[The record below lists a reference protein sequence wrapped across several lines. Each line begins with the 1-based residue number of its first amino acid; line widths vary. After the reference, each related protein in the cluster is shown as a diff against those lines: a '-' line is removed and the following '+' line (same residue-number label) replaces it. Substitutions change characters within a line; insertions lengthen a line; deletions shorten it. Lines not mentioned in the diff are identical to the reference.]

1 MMNSESSDMESKYS
15 DMDIAYM
22 QSLQAAVVQRS
33 PKYLVLTVSIVT
45 IFVLVAIIWMGWAE
59 IDVVVRG
66 SGKVIPARQVQV
78 IQSLEGGIV
87 SEILVKE
94 GDQVESNQPVIK
106 ISDIAFSS
114 SFEENRLLYFE
125 LLAKSARLKPESHGG
140 EFEHNEKVAAV
151 FPELLESEKS
161 LFESNRS
168 QLTETLSI
176 YEEQITQ
183 QRSALEEALSK
194 QRQLRRQL
202 ELLQQ
207 ELKIKKPLV
216 ERRIISEVDYL
227 QVQQR
232 EAEAEGELEGVN
244 LSIPRIQSTV
254 EEARNKLEQAR
265 LEFRNK
271 AKLELNEVMAELS
284 RIAENQ
290 TALEDRVSRT
300 TIRSPVKGVVQ
311 RLYANTIGG
320 VIAPGGEIM
329 EIVPREDALLIEV
342 RIKPADIAYINVGQE
357 ARLKFTAYDFAI
369 HGSLKGIV
377 NFVSADTVT
386 DEEGVSYYVARV
398 RPEKPYLGIKS
409 NPMQIKV
416 GMASETD
423 IITDKKTILE
433 YLLKPIHRGLER
445 ALKEN

>member
-125 LLAKSARLKPESHGG
+125 LLAKSALLKPESHGG

>member
-1 MMNSESSDMESKYS
+1 MMNSEFSDMESRYS

>member
-1 MMNSESSDMESKYS
+1 MTFDSRSAVARYS
-15 DMDIAYM
+15 DSDIAYM
-22 QSLQAAVVQRS
+22 QSLSAAVVQRS
-33 PKYLVLTVSIVT
+33 PRYLVLTVSI
-45 IFVLVAIIWMGWAE
+45 IALFVLVALAWMSWAE

-78 IQSLEGGIV
+78 LQSLEGGIV
-87 SEILVKE
+87 SEILVRE
-94 GDQVESNQPVIK
+94 GDQVEFSQPLIK
-106 ISDIAFSS
+106 ISDVAFSS
-114 SFEENRLLYFE
+114 SFEENRLLYYE
-125 LLAKSARLKPESHGG
+125 LLAKSARLKAEAHGV
-140 EFEHNEKVAAV
+140 EFEHNDKVADV
-151 FPELLESEKS
+151 FPELLQSEKS

-168 QLTETLSI
+168 QLSETLSI

-183 QRSALEEALSK
+183 QQSALEEAQSK

-202 ELLQQ
+202 ELLQK
-207 ELKIKKPLV
+207 ELEIKKPLV

-244 LSIPRIQSTV
+244 LSIPRMKSTV
-254 EEARNKLEQAR
+254 EEARRKLEQAR

-284 RIAENQ
+284 RIAETQ

-300 TIRSPVKGVVQ
+300 ILRSPVKGVVQ

-320 VIAPGGEIM
+320 VIAPGGDVM
-329 EIVPREDALLIEV
+329 DIVPREDALLIEV

-377 NFVSADTVT
+377 SFVSADTVT

-398 RPEKPYLGIKS
+398 RPERAYLGVKS
-409 NPMQIKV
+409 NPMPIKV
-416 GMASETD
+416 GMTSETD

-445 ALKEN
+445 ALGEH

>member
-1 MMNSESSDMESKYS
+1 MLLKSKDSASSYS
-15 DMDIAYM
+15 DLDIAYM
-22 QSLQAAVVQRS
+22 QSLSAAVVQRS
-33 PKYLVLTVSIVT
+33 PKYLVMTVAVIAVFVIVA
-45 IFVLVAIIWMGWAE
+45 LVWMGWAE

-78 IQSLEGGIV
+78 IQSLEGGII

-114 SFEENRLLYFE
+114 SFEENRLLYYE
-125 LLAKSARLKPESHGG
+125 LLAKSARLKPEAHGG
-140 EFEHNEKVAAV
+140 EFESNEKVASV

-161 LFESNRS
+161 LFESNRN
-168 QLTETLSI
+168 QLEETLSI
-176 YEEQITQ
+176 YQEQITQ
-183 QRSALEEALSK
+183 QQSELEEALSK

-207 ELKIKKPLV
+207 ELKIKKPLL

-244 LSIPRIQSTV
+244 LSIPRIRSKV
-254 EEARNKLEQAR
+254 EEAKNKLEQAR

-271 AKLELNEVMAELS
+271 AKLELNEVTAELS
-284 RIAENQ
+284 RIAETQ

-300 TIRSPVKGVVQ
+300 IIRSPVKGIVQ

-329 EIVPREDALLIEV
+329 DIVPREDALLIEV
-342 RIKPADIAYINVGQE
+342 RIKPADIAYIIVGQE

-377 NFVSADTVT
+377 SFVSADTVT

-398 RPEKPYLGIKS
+398 RPEKPYLGVNT
-409 NPMQIKV
+409 NPMAIKV
-416 GMASETD
+416 GMTSETD

-445 ALKEN
+445 ALREN

>member
-1 MMNSESSDMESKYS
+1 MKSDHQDMSPRYS
-15 DMDIAYM
+15 DSDIAYM
-22 QSLQAAVVQRS
+22 QSLSAAVVQRS
-33 PKYLVLTVSIVT
+33 PKYLVMTVT
-45 IFVLVAIIWMGWAE
+45 ITTAFVLVALIWMGWAE

-94 GDQVESNQPVIK
+94 GDQVESSQPVIK

-114 SFEENRLLYFE
+114 SFEENRLKYYE
-125 LLAKSARLKPESHGG
+125 LLAKSARLKPEATGG
-140 EFEHNEKVAAV
+140 DFEPNKKVADV
-151 FPELLESEKS
+151 FPELLESERS
-161 LFESNRS
+161 LFESNRN
-168 QLTETLSI
+168 QLNETLSI
-176 YEEQITQ
+176 YEEQISQ
-183 QRSALEEALSK
+183 QQSALEEAQSK

-244 LSIPRIQSTV
+244 LSIPRIESTV

-271 AKLELNEVMAELS
+271 AKLELNEVMGELS
-284 RIAENQ
+284 RIAKTQ

-300 TIRSPVKGVVQ
+300 TIRSPVKGVIQ

-329 EIVPREDALLIEV
+329 DIVPREDALLIEV
-342 RIKPADIAYINVGQE
+342 RIKPADIAYIDVGQE

-377 NFVSADTVT
+377 SFVSADTVT
-386 DEEGVSYYVARV
+386 DDEGMSYYVARV
-398 RPEKPYLGIKS
+398 RPERPYLGVKS
-409 NPMQIKV
+409 KPMLIKV

-445 ALKEN
+445 ALREN

>member
-1 MMNSESSDMESKYS
+1 MRFDPQDASPKYS
-15 DMDIAYM
+15 DSDIAYM
-22 QSLQAAVVQRS
+22 QSLSAAVVQRS
-33 PKYLVLTVSIVT
+33 PKYLVMTVT
-45 IFVLVAIIWMGWAE
+45 IITVFVLVALLWMGWAE

-87 SEILVKE
+87 TEILVKE

-114 SFEENRLLYFE
+114 SFEENRLKYYE
-125 LLAKSARLKPESHGG
+125 LLAKSARLKPEANGG
-140 EFEHNEKVAAV
+140 EFETNEKVTAV

-168 QLTETLSI
+168 QLNETLSI
-176 YEEQITQ
+176 YEEQINQ
-183 QRSALEEALSK
+183 QQSSLEEAQSK

-232 EAEAEGELEGVN
+232 EVEAEGELEGVN
-244 LSIPRIQSTV
+244 LSIPRIESTV

-271 AKLELNEVMAELS
+271 AKLKLNEVMAELS
-284 RIAENQ
+284 RIAETQ

-300 TIRSPVKGVVQ
+300 TIRSPVKGIIQ

-329 EIVPREDALLIEV
+329 DIVPREDALLIEV

-377 NFVSADTVT
+377 SFVSADTVT

-398 RPEKPYLGIKS
+398 RPERPYLGVKS
-409 NPMQIKV
+409 NPMLIKV

-445 ALKEN
+445 ALREN

>member
-1 MMNSESSDMESKYS
+1 MIFESKDSTTTYS
-15 DMDIAYM
+15 DLDVAYM
-22 QSLQAAVVQRS
+22 QSLSAAVVQRS
-33 PKYLVLTVSIVT
+33 PKYLVVT
-45 IFVLVAIIWMGWAE
+45 IAIIAIFVVIALVWMGWAE

-66 SGKVIPARQVQV
+66 SGKVIPARHVQI

-87 SEILVKE
+87 SEILVRE
-94 GDQVESNQPVIK
+94 GDQVESYQPVIK

-114 SFEENRLLYFE
+114 SFEENRLRYYE
-125 LLAKSARLKPESHGG
+125 LLAKSARLKPEAHGG
-140 EFEHNEKVAAV
+140 EFESNEKVAAV

-161 LFESNRS
+161 LFESNRN
-168 QLTETLSI
+168 QLKETLSI
-176 YEEQITQ
+176 YEEQISQ
-183 QRSALEEALSK
+183 QQSALEEALSK

-244 LSIPRIQSTV
+244 LSIPRIRSKVV
-254 EEARNKLEQAR
+254 EAKNKLEQAR

-271 AKLELNEVMAELS
+271 AKLELNEVTAELS
-284 RIAENQ
+284 RIAETQ
-290 TALEDRVSRT
+290 AALEDRVSRT

-320 VIAPGGEIM
+320 VITPGGQIM
-329 EIVPREDALLIEV
+329 DIVPREDALLIEV

-377 NFVSADTVT
+377 SFVSADTVT
-386 DEEGVSYYVARV
+386 DDEGVSYYVARV
-398 RPEKPYLGIKS
+398 RPEKRYLGVRA
-409 NPMQIKV
+409 NPMAIKV
-416 GMASETD
+416 GMTSETD

-445 ALKEN
+445 ALREN

>member
-1 MMNSESSDMESKYS
+1 MLRESKDSASSYS
-15 DMDIAYM
+15 DLDVAYM
-22 QSLQAAVVQRS
+22 QSLSAAVVQRS
-33 PKYLVLTVSIVT
+33 PKYLVMT
-45 IFVLVAIIWMGWAE
+45 VAIITLFVIFALVWMGWAE

-78 IQSLEGGIV
+78 IQSLEGGII
-87 SEILVKE
+87 SEILVRE

-114 SFEENRLLYFE
+114 SFEENRLRYFE

-140 EFEHNEKVAAV
+140 EFGVNEKVASV

-161 LFESNRS
+161 LFESNRN
-168 QLTETLSI
+168 QLEETLSI

-183 QRSALEEALSK
+183 QQSELEEALSK

-207 ELKIKKPLV
+207 ELKIKKPLL

-244 LSIPRIQSTV
+244 LSIPRIRSKVV
-254 EEARNKLEQAR
+254 EAKNKLAQAR

-271 AKLELNEVMAELS
+271 AKLELNEVTAELS
-284 RIAENQ
+284 RIAETQ
-290 TALEDRVSRT
+290 TALQDRVSRT
-300 TIRSPVKGVVQ
+300 IIRSPVKGIVQ

-329 EIVPREDALLIEV
+329 DIVPREDALLIEV
-342 RIKPADIAYINVGQE
+342 RIKPADIAYISVGQE

-369 HGSLKGIV
+369 HGSLEGIV
-377 NFVSADTVT
+377 SFVSADTVT

-398 RPEKPYLGIKS
+398 RPEKPYLGVKS
-409 NPMQIKV
+409 NPMAIKV
-416 GMASETD
+416 GMTSETD

-445 ALKEN
+445 ALREN

>member
-1 MMNSESSDMESKYS
+1 MMNSEFSDMESRYS

-114 SFEENRLLYFE
+114 SFEENRLLYYE

>member
-1 MMNSESSDMESKYS
+1 MKFDPQDTSPRYS
-15 DMDIAYM
+15 DSDIAYM
-22 QSLQAAVVQRS
+22 QSLSAAVVQRS
-33 PKYLVLTVSIVT
+33 PKYLVLTVT
-45 IFVLVAIIWMGWAE
+45 IITVFVLVALLWMGWAE

-87 SEILVKE
+87 TEILVKE
-94 GDQVESNQPVIK
+94 GDMVDSNQPVIK

-114 SFEENRLLYFE
+114 SFEENRLKYYE
-125 LLAKSARLKPESHGG
+125 LLAKSARLKPEANGG
-140 EFEHNEKVAAV
+140 EFEPNEKVTAV

-168 QLTETLSI
+168 QLNETLSI
-176 YEEQITQ
+176 YEEQISQ
-183 QRSALEEALSK
+183 QQSSLEEARSK

-232 EAEAEGELEGVN
+232 EVEAEGELEGVN
-244 LSIPRIQSTV
+244 LSIPRIESTV

-271 AKLELNEVMAELS
+271 AKLKLNEVMAELS
-284 RIAENQ
+284 RIAETQ

-300 TIRSPVKGVVQ
+300 TIRSPVKGIIQ

-329 EIVPREDALLIEV
+329 DIVPREDALLIEV

-377 NFVSADTVT
+377 SFVSADTVT

-398 RPEKPYLGIKS
+398 RPERPYLGVKS
-409 NPMQIKV
+409 NPMLIKV

-445 ALKEN
+445 ALREN

>member
-1 MMNSESSDMESKYS
+1 MTTDTQKSPASCSDS
-15 DMDIAYM
+15 DIAYM
-22 QSLQAAVVQRS
+22 RSLSAAVVQRS
-33 PKYLVLTVSIVT
+33 PRYLVVTVVIVSA
-45 IFVLVAIIWMGWAE
+45 FVLVAILWMSWAE

-94 GDQVESNQPVIK
+94 GDRVESNQPVIK
-106 ISDIAFSS
+106 ISDVAFSS

-125 LLAKSARLKPESHGG
+125 LLAKSARLRAEAHGSD
-140 EFEHNEKVAAV
+140 FERNEKVAQV
-151 FPELLESEKS
+151 FPELLESEQS
-161 LFESNRS
+161 LYESNRS
-168 QLTETLSI
+168 QLRETLSI
-176 YEEQITQ
+176 YEEQVRQ
-183 QRSALEEALSK
+183 QQSALEEALSK

-202 ELLQQ
+202 ELLQK
-207 ELKIKKPLV
+207 ELKIKEPLV

-232 EAEAEGELEGVN
+232 EVEAEGELEGVN
-244 LSIPRIQSTV
+244 LSIPRIKSKI

-271 AKLELNEVMAELS
+271 AKLELNEVTAELS
-284 RIAENQ
+284 RIAETQ
-290 TALEDRVSRT
+290 TALQDRVSRT
-300 TIRSPVKGVVQ
+300 IIRSPVKGVVQ

-329 EIVPREDALLIEV
+329 DIVPREDALLIEV

-369 HGSLKGIV
+369 HGSLGGIV
-377 NFVSADTVT
+377 SFVSADTVT
-386 DEEGVSYYVARV
+386 DEEGVSFYVARV
-398 RPEKPYLGIKS
+398 RPEKSYLGVKT
-409 NPMQIKV
+409 NPMAIKV
-416 GMASETD
+416 GMTSETD

-433 YLLKPIHRGLER
+433 YLLKPIHRGLQR
-445 ALKEN
+445 ALREN

>member
-1 MMNSESSDMESKYS
+1 MKFEHQDTATRYS
-15 DMDIAYM
+15 DSDIAYM
-22 QSLQAAVVQRS
+22 QSLSAAVVQRS
-33 PKYLVLTVSIVT
+33 PKYLVMTVSIIAV
-45 IFVLVAIIWMGWAE
+45 FVLVALLWMGWAE

-66 SGKVIPARQVQV
+66 SGKVIPARQVQL
-78 IQSLEGGIV
+78 IQSLEGGIIT
-87 SEILVKE
+87 EILVRE

-114 SFEENRLLYFE
+114 SFEENRLMYYE
-125 LLAKSARLKPESHGG
+125 LLSKSARLKAEANGDD
-140 EFEHNEKVAAV
+140 FERNEKVTAL
-151 FPELLESEKS
+151 FPELLESEES
-161 LFESNRS
+161 LFISNRR
-168 QLTETLSI
+168 QLNETLSI
-176 YEEQITQ
+176 YGEQISQ
-183 QRSALEEALSK
+183 QQSALEEALSK
-194 QRQLRRQL
+194 RRQLRRSL
-202 ELLQQ
+202 ELLQK
-207 ELKIKKPLV
+207 ELEIKKPLV

-244 LSIPRIQSTV
+244 LSIPRMQSTV
-254 EEARNKLEQAR
+254 DEAKNKLEQAR
-265 LEFRNK
+265 LEFSNK

-284 RIAENQ
+284 RIAESQ

-300 TIRSPVKGVVQ
+300 TLRSPVKGVVQ
-311 RLYANTIGG
+311 RLYTNTIGG
-320 VIAPGGEIM
+320 VITPGSEIM

-342 RIKPADIAYINVGQE
+342 RIKPADIAYINIGQE

-369 HGSLKGIV
+369 HGSLKGSV
-377 NFVSADTVT
+377 SFVSADTVT

-398 RPEKPYLGIKS
+398 RPEKPYLGVKS
-409 NPMQIKV
+409 KPMLIKV

-445 ALKEN
+445 ALREN

>member
-1 MMNSESSDMESKYS
+1 MKFEAHNGSPRYS
-15 DMDIAYM
+15 DSDIAYM
-22 QSLQAAVVQRS
+22 QSLSAAVVQRS
-33 PKYLVLTVSIVT
+33 PRYLVMTVSI
-45 IFVLVAIIWMGWAE
+45 ISAFVIVALIWMAWAE

-78 IQSLEGGIV
+78 VQSLEGGIV
-87 SEILVKE
+87 SEILVRE

-106 ISDIAFSS
+106 ISDVAFSS
-114 SFEENRLLYFE
+114 SFEENRLLFYE
-125 LLAKSARLKPESHGG
+125 ILAKSARLKAEAHGG
-140 EFEHNEKVAAV
+140 DFERNQKVAAV
-151 FPELLESEKS
+151 FPELLQSEES

-168 QLTETLSI
+168 QLKETLSI
-176 YEEQITQ
+176 YDEQVSQ
-183 QRSALEEALSK
+183 QQSSLEEALSK

-202 ELLQQ
+202 ELLQK

-232 EAEAEGELEGVN
+232 EAEAEGELEGVD
-244 LSIPRIQSTV
+244 LSIPRIESTV
-254 EEARNKLEQAR
+254 EEARRKLEQAR

-284 RIAENQ
+284 RLAETQ

-300 TIRSPVKGVVQ
+300 TLRSPVKGTVQ

-320 VIAPGGEIM
+320 VITPGSEIM
-329 EIVPREDALLIEV
+329 DIVPREDALLIEV
-342 RIKPADIAYINVGQE
+342 RIKPADIAYISVGQE

-369 HGSLKGIV
+369 HGSLKGTV
-377 NFVSADTVT
+377 SFVSADTIT
-386 DEEGVSYYVARV
+386 DDEGVSYYVARV
-398 RPEKPYLGIKS
+398 RPKKPYLGVKS
-409 NPMQIKV
+409 KPMPIKV

-445 ALKEN
+445 ALREN

>member
-1 MMNSESSDMESKYS
+1 MTTDTQKNPASCSDS
-15 DMDIAYM
+15 DIAYM
-22 QSLQAAVVQRS
+22 RSLSAAVVQRS
-33 PKYLVLTVSIVT
+33 PRYLVVTVVIVSA
-45 IFVLVAIIWMGWAE
+45 FVLVAILWMSWAE

-94 GDQVESNQPVIK
+94 GDRVEGNQPVIK
-106 ISDIAFSS
+106 ISDVAFSS

-125 LLAKSARLKPESHGG
+125 LLAKSARLRAEAHGSD
-140 EFEHNEKVAAV
+140 FVRNEKVAQV
-151 FPELLESEKS
+151 FPELLESEQS
-161 LFESNRS
+161 LYESNRS
-168 QLTETLSI
+168 QLRETLSI
-176 YEEQITQ
+176 YEEQVRQ
-183 QRSALEEALSK
+183 QQSALEEALSK

-202 ELLQQ
+202 ELLQK
-207 ELKIKKPLV
+207 ELKIKEPLV

-232 EAEAEGELEGVN
+232 EVEAEGELEGVN
-244 LSIPRIQSTV
+244 LSIPRIESKV

-265 LEFRNK
+265 LEFQNK
-271 AKLELNEVMAELS
+271 AKLELNEVTAELS
-284 RIAENQ
+284 RIAETQ
-290 TALEDRVSRT
+290 TALQDRVSRT

-329 EIVPREDALLIEV
+329 DIVPREDALLIEV

-369 HGSLKGIV
+369 HGSLGGIV
-377 NFVSADTVT
+377 SFVSADTVT
-386 DEEGVSYYVARV
+386 DEEGVSFYVARV
-398 RPEKPYLGIKS
+398 RPEKSYLGVKT
-409 NPMQIKV
+409 NPMAIKV
-416 GMASETD
+416 GMTSETD

-433 YLLKPIHRGLER
+433 YLLKPIHRGLQR
-445 ALKEN
+445 ALREN

>member
-1 MMNSESSDMESKYS
+1 MIFEPKETSTSYS
-15 DMDIAYM
+15 DLDVAYM
-22 QSLQAAVVQRS
+22 RSLSAAVVQRS
-33 PKYLVLTVSIVT
+33 PKYLVTT
-45 IFVLVAIIWMGWAE
+45 VAIIAVFVIVALVWMSWAE

-66 SGKVIPARQVQV
+66 TGKVIPARQVQV
-78 IQSLEGGIV
+78 IQSLEGGII
-87 SEILVKE
+87 SEILVRE

-114 SFEENRLLYFE
+114 SFEENRLLYYE
-125 LLAKSARLKPESHGG
+125 LLAKSARLKPEAHGG
-140 EFEHNEKVAAV
+140 EFESNEKVASV

-161 LFESNRS
+161 LFESNRN

-183 QRSALEEALSK
+183 QQSALEEALSK

-207 ELKIKKPLV
+207 ELKIKKPLL

-244 LSIPRIQSTV
+244 LSIPRTRSKVV
-254 EEARNKLEQAR
+254 ESKNKLEQAR

-271 AKLELNEVMAELS
+271 AKLELNEVTAELS
-284 RIAENQ
+284 RIAETQ
-290 TALEDRVSRT
+290 AALEDRVSRT

-329 EIVPREDALLIEV
+329 DIVPREDALLIEV

-369 HGSLKGIV
+369 HGSLKGV
-377 NFVSADTVT
+377 VSFVSADTVT
-386 DEEGVSYYVARV
+386 DDEGVSYYVARV
-398 RPEKPYLGIKS
+398 RPEKSYLGVKT
-409 NPMQIKV
+409 NPMEIKV
-416 GMASETD
+416 GMTSETD

-445 ALKEN
+445 ALREN

>member
-1 MMNSESSDMESKYS
+1 MNSESSDMESKYS

>member
-1 MMNSESSDMESKYS
+1 MKFEHQDTATRYS
-15 DMDIAYM
+15 DSDIAYM
-22 QSLQAAVVQRS
+22 QSLSAAVVQRS
-33 PKYLVLTVSIVT
+33 PKYLVMTVSIIAV
-45 IFVLVAIIWMGWAE
+45 FVLVALLWMGWAE

-66 SGKVIPARQVQV
+66 SGKVIPARQVQL
-78 IQSLEGGIV
+78 IQSLEGGIIT
-87 SEILVKE
+87 EILVRE

-114 SFEENRLLYFE
+114 SFEENRLMYYE
-125 LLAKSARLKPESHGG
+125 LLSKSARLKAEANGDD
-140 EFEHNEKVAAV
+140 FERNEKVTAL
-151 FPELLESEKS
+151 FPELLESEES
-161 LFESNRS
+161 LFMSNRR
-168 QLTETLSI
+168 QLNETLSI
-176 YEEQITQ
+176 YGEQISQ
-183 QRSALEEALSK
+183 QQSALEEALSK
-194 QRQLRRQL
+194 RRQLRRSL
-202 ELLQQ
+202 ELLQK
-207 ELKIKKPLV
+207 ELEIKKPLV

-244 LSIPRIQSTV
+244 LSIPRMQSTV
-254 EEARNKLEQAR
+254 DEAKNKLEQAR
-265 LEFRNK
+265 LEFSNK

-284 RIAENQ
+284 RIAESQ

-300 TIRSPVKGVVQ
+300 TLRSPVKGVVQ
-311 RLYANTIGG
+311 RLYTNTIGG
-320 VIAPGGEIM
+320 VITPGSEIM

-342 RIKPADIAYINVGQE
+342 RIKPADIAYINIGQE

-369 HGSLKGIV
+369 HGSLKGSV
-377 NFVSADTVT
+377 SFVSADTVT

-398 RPEKPYLGIKS
+398 RPEKPYLGVKAK
-409 NPMQIKV
+409 PMLIKV

-445 ALKEN
+445 ALREN

>member
-1 MMNSESSDMESKYS
+1 MIFESKDSTTSYS
-15 DMDIAYM
+15 DLDVAYM
-22 QSLQAAVVQRS
+22 QSLSAAVVQRS
-33 PKYLVLTVSIVT
+33 PKYLVVT
-45 IFVLVAIIWMGWAE
+45 IAIIAVFITIALVWMGWAE

-66 SGKVIPARQVQV
+66 SGKVIPARHVQV

-87 SEILVKE
+87 SEILVRE

-114 SFEENRLLYFE
+114 SFEENRLRYYE
-125 LLAKSARLKPESHGG
+125 LLAKSARLKPEAHGG
-140 EFEHNEKVAAV
+140 EFEGNDKVAAV

-161 LFESNRS
+161 LFESNRN
-168 QLTETLSI
+168 QLKETLSI

-183 QRSALEEALSK
+183 QQSALEEALSK

-207 ELKIKKPLV
+207 ELRIKKPLV

-244 LSIPRIQSTV
+244 LSIPRIRSKV
-254 EEARNKLEQAR
+254 EEAKNKLEQAR

-271 AKLELNEVMAELS
+271 AKLELNEVTAELS
-284 RIAENQ
+284 RIAETQ
-290 TALEDRVSRT
+290 AALEDRVSRT

-320 VIAPGGEIM
+320 VITPGGEIM
-329 EIVPREDALLIEV
+329 DIVPREDALLIEV

-369 HGSLKGIV
+369 HGSLKGLV
-377 NFVSADTVT
+377 SFVSADTVT
-386 DEEGVSYYVARV
+386 DDEGVSYYVARV
-398 RPEKPYLGIKS
+398 RPEKRYLGVKT
-409 NPMQIKV
+409 NPMAIKV
-416 GMASETD
+416 GMTSETD

-445 ALKEN
+445 ALREN

>member
-1 MMNSESSDMESKYS
+1 MTTDTQKNPASCSDS
-15 DMDIAYM
+15 DIAYM
-22 QSLQAAVVQRS
+22 RSLSAAVVQRS
-33 PKYLVLTVSIVT
+33 PRYLVVTVVIVSA
-45 IFVLVAIIWMGWAE
+45 FVLVAILWMSWAE

-94 GDQVESNQPVIK
+94 GDRVESNQPVIK
-106 ISDIAFSS
+106 ISDVAFSS

-125 LLAKSARLKPESHGG
+125 LLAKSARLRAEAHGSD
-140 EFEHNEKVAAV
+140 FERNEKVAQV
-151 FPELLESEKS
+151 FPKLLESEQS
-161 LFESNRS
+161 LYESNRS
-168 QLTETLSI
+168 QLRETLSI
-176 YEEQITQ
+176 YEEQVRQ
-183 QRSALEEALSK
+183 QQSALEEALSK

-202 ELLQQ
+202 ELLQK
-207 ELKIKKPLV
+207 ELKIKEPLV

-232 EAEAEGELEGVN
+232 EVEAEGELEGVN
-244 LSIPRIQSTV
+244 LSIPRIKSKV

-271 AKLELNEVMAELS
+271 AKLELNEVTAELS
-284 RIAENQ
+284 RIAETQ
-290 TALEDRVSRT
+290 TALQDRVSRT

-320 VIAPGGEIM
+320 VIAPGAEIM
-329 EIVPREDALLIEV
+329 DIVPREDALLIEV

-369 HGSLKGIV
+369 HGSLGGIV
-377 NFVSADTVT
+377 SFVSADTVT
-386 DEEGVSYYVARV
+386 DEEGVSFYVARV
-398 RPEKPYLGIKS
+398 RPEKSYLGVKT
-409 NPMQIKV
+409 NPMAIKV
-416 GMASETD
+416 GMTSETD

-433 YLLKPIHRGLER
+433 YLLKPIHRGLQR
-445 ALKEN
+445 ALREN

>member
-1 MMNSESSDMESKYS
+1 MTTDTQKNPASCSDS
-15 DMDIAYM
+15 DIAYM
-22 QSLQAAVVQRS
+22 RSLSAAVVQRS
-33 PKYLVLTVSIVT
+33 PRYLVVTVVIVSA
-45 IFVLVAIIWMGWAE
+45 FVLVAILWMSWAE

-94 GDQVESNQPVIK
+94 GDRVESNQPVIK
-106 ISDIAFSS
+106 ISDVAFSS

-125 LLAKSARLKPESHGG
+125 LLAKSARLRAEAHGSD
-140 EFEHNEKVAAV
+140 FERNEKVAQV
-151 FPELLESEKS
+151 FPELLESEQS
-161 LFESNRS
+161 LYESNRS
-168 QLTETLSI
+168 QLRETLSI
-176 YEEQITQ
+176 YEEQVRQ
-183 QRSALEEALSK
+183 QQSALEEALSK

-202 ELLQQ
+202 ELLQK
-207 ELKIKKPLV
+207 ELKIKEPLV

-232 EAEAEGELEGVN
+232 EVEAEGELEGVN
-244 LSIPRIQSTV
+244 LSIPRIKSKI

-271 AKLELNEVMAELS
+271 AKLELNEVTAELS
-284 RIAENQ
+284 RIAETQ
-290 TALEDRVSRT
+290 TALQDRVSRT
-300 TIRSPVKGVVQ
+300 IIRSPVKGVVQ

-329 EIVPREDALLIEV
+329 DIVPREDALLIEV
-342 RIKPADIAYINVGQE
+342 RIIPADIAYINVGQE

-369 HGSLKGIV
+369 HGSLGGIV
-377 NFVSADTVT
+377 SFVSADTVT
-386 DEEGVSYYVARV
+386 DEEGVSFYVARV
-398 RPEKPYLGIKS
+398 RPEKSYLGVKT
-409 NPMQIKV
+409 NPMAIKV
-416 GMASETD
+416 GMTSETD

-433 YLLKPIHRGLER
+433 YLLKPIHRGLQR
-445 ALKEN
+445 ALREN

>member
-1 MMNSESSDMESKYS
+1 MKSESRGPISGYS
-15 DMDIAYM
+15 DSDIAYM
-22 QSLQAAVVQRS
+22 QSLSAAVVQRS
-33 PKYLVLTVSIVT
+33 PKYLVLTVSIIA
-45 IFVLVAIIWMGWAE
+45 IFVLVAVLWMAWAE

-78 IQSLEGGIV
+78 LQSLEGGIV
-87 SEILVKE
+87 SEILVRE
-94 GDQVESNQPVIK
+94 GDQVEANQPLIK

-114 SFEENRLLYFE
+114 SFEENRLLYYE
-125 LLAKSARLKPESHGG
+125 LLAKSARLKAEAHGKD
-140 EFEHNEKVAAV
+140 FERNEKVADV
-151 FPELLESEKS
+151 FPELLQSEES

-168 QLTETLSI
+168 QLNETLSI
-176 YEEQITQ
+176 YEEQISQ
-183 QRSALEEALSK
+183 QQSALEEAQSK

-202 ELLQQ
+202 ELLQK

-244 LSIPRIQSTV
+244 LSIPRNRSTV
-254 EEARNKLEQAR
+254 EEARRKLEQAR
-265 LEFRNK
+265 LEFQNK
-271 AKLELNEVMAELS
+271 AKLELNELMAELS
-284 RIAENQ
+284 RIAETQ

-300 TIRSPVKGVVQ
+300 TLRSPVKGIVQ

-329 EIVPREDALLIEV
+329 DIIPREEALLIEV

-369 HGSLKGIV
+369 HGSLGGIV
-377 NFVSADTVT
+377 SFVSADTVT

-398 RPEKPYLGIKS
+398 RPKKAYLGVISK
-409 NPMQIKV
+409 PMPIKV
-416 GMASETD
+416 GMTSETD

-445 ALKEN
+445 ALREN